1 MLAFFEV
8 AGMNAATRVF
18 FFFAIGYLASYIFRG
33 LNIGFSPFLIQ
44 EMGLSAADL
53 GMLTSLYF
61 LGFAAAQIPA
71 GAALDTWGPRRV
83 NAVLMLAA
91 AAGSV
96 VFAQAEGMPAL
107 MLGRFLI
114 GAGVAVCMGAGLQA
128 LAQHFPAHR
137 VPVLNGAFI
146 AIGGLGG
153 ALVGTPLALL
163 LDVATWR
170 AISMAMAVLTVVAS
184 CLIWFGAV
192 DAPANQRKGA
202 RPSVWAQFQG
212 TWELLCSAPFWKLT
226 LFPTISAGM
235 FYAVQSLWMKPYLL
249 DVSHASPAQTDGL
262 VSMAGL
268 AAVVGSLVSGA
279 LARRVERL
287 GISLTVYCGLCI
299 ALFVVFQLLIMLNA
313 PLPKVLMWSCF
324 GIFGACCVLVFAIFV
339 TRYPASV
346 WGRVN
351 TTFNMQ
357 VFFMTF
363 VVQVAIGWIVERWEP
378 LAPGVYP
385 AQAHLSAW
393 TCLLVLQIVSAV
405 WYFWPDRSGARA
417 QAEAA

>member
-1 MLAFFEV
+1 
-8 AGMNAATRVF
+8 MNAALRVF
-18 FFFAIGYLASYIFRG
+18 CFFALGYFVSYVFRG
-33 LNIGFSPFLIQ
+33 LNIGFAPFLIQ

-61 LGFAAAQIPA
+61 LGFALVQIPA

-83 NAVLMLAA
+83 NATLMLAS

-96 VFAQAEGMPAL
+96 AYAFADGLPGL

-114 GAGVAVCMGAGLQA
+114 GAGVGVSMGAGLQA
-128 LAQHFPAHR
+128 LAQHFPSHR

-146 AIGGLGG
+146 ALGGLGG

-170 AISMAMAVLTVVAS
+170 TISMAMAAFTILTAA
-184 CLIWFGAV
+184 LILFGAV
-192 DAPANQRKGA
+192 DASVKGA
-202 RPSVWAQFQG
+202 QRNRPSVGEQFRG
-212 TWELLCSAPFWKLT
+212 TWQLLCSAPFWKLT
-226 LFPTISAGM
+226 LFPSVSAGM

-249 DVSHASPAQTDGL
+249 DVNRAGEVLTDGL
-262 VSMAGL
+262 VSTVGL
-268 AAVVGSLVSGA
+268 AAVAGSLLSGM

-287 GISLTVYCGLCI
+287 GMSLTIYCGVCI
-299 ALFVVFQLLIMLNA
+299 TMFVVFQIIIVLDL
-313 PLPKVLMWSCF
+313 PLPRAFVWSCF

-339 TRYPASV
+339 SRYPPSV

-357 VFFMTF
+357 VFMSTF
-363 VVQVAIGWIVERWEP
+363 AVQVAIGWIVEHWEP

-385 AQAHLSAW
+385 PQAHLTAW
-393 TCLLVLQIVSAV
+393 IFLLTLQIVSAA
-405 WYFWPDRSGARA
+405 WYFWPSRSRSGAQA
-417 QAEAA
+417 QAT

>member
-1 MLAFFEV
+1 
-8 AGMNAATRVF
+8 MNAAIRVF
-18 FFFAIGYLASYIFRG
+18 CFFAVGYLASYVFRG
-33 LNIGFSPFLIQ
+33 LNIGFAPFLIH
-44 EMGLSAADL
+44 EMDLTAADL

-61 LGFAAAQIPA
+61 LGFALAQIPA

-91 AAGSV
+91 ALGSA
-96 VFAQAEGMPAL
+96 VFAQAESLPAL
-107 MLGRFLI
+107 MLGRLLI

-170 AISMAMAVLTVVAS
+170 AISMAMAVLTVVAAG
-184 CLIWFGAV
+184 LIWFGAV
-192 DAPANQRKGA
+192 DAPVKA
-202 RPSVWAQFQG
+202 RPGKRPTVWAQFQG

-226 LFPTISAGM
+226 LFPSISAGM

-249 DVSHASPAQTDGL
+249 DVNQAGQAQTDGL
-262 VSMAGL
+262 VSMVGL
-268 AAVVGSLVSGA
+268 AAVAGSLLSGA
-279 LARRVERL
+279 LARRVERM
-287 GISLTVYCGLCI
+287 GMSLTVYCGLCI
-299 ALFVVFQLLIMLNA
+299 AFFVVFQVLIVLDA
-313 PLPKVLMWSCF
+313 PLPRALMWSCF

-339 TRYPASV
+339 SRYPASV

-363 VVQVAIGWIVERWEP
+363 AVQVAIGWIVERWEP

-385 AQAHLSAW
+385 AQAHLVAW
-393 TCLLVLQIVSAV
+393 VCLLTLQVVSAV
-405 WYFWPDRSGARA
+405 WYFWPSGSRARA